1 MLAVE
6 FSIGSNSQIVC
17 VRAVTTMDWAENL
30 LSIEDLPEEVL
41 EYILS
46 LVSPYKDLHECMRVS
61 KKWRRCVLSKAIFTS
76 ISACYFIIII
86 LSDVIK
92 LKQRNFYRAINEFDV
107 KWDRVSIDDGTP
119 SITKR
124 YSHSAIVCDD
134 YMYIFGGCTSSNTT
148 FNDLW
153 RLDLSTRTWV
163 RPITMGSY
171 PSPKASS
178 SLIKYKDMLGEYVF
192 PLLYAVLSALSAVS
206 LF

>member
-1 MLAVE
+1 MLAVQL
-6 FSIGSNSQIVC
+6 SVGSYSQIVC
-17 VRAVTTMDWAENL
+17 VRAVTKMDFEENV

-46 LVSPYKDLHECMRVS
+46 LISPYKDLHECMRVS
-61 KKWRRCVLSKAIFTS
+61 KKWRRCVLSKAICT
-76 ISACYFIIII
+76 SACVYCFLLIIIF
-86 LSDVIK
+86 SDVIK

-107 KWDRVSIDDGTP
+107 KWDRVSTDDNTP

-124 YSHSAIVCDD
+124 YSHSAVVCDD

-178 SLIKYKDMLGEYVF
+178 SLIKYKDMLGEYVIYF
-192 PLLYAVLSALSAVS
+192 E
-206 LF
+206 